1 VERSNSVATGRRDP
15 LAIDTA
21 LPLRGSY
28 HPAGFLLHIATNSQD
43 VLDAA
48 RESWS
53 HYPEQVYP
61 CDAIEFRVVVEPE
74 GALCGIPVHRAQ
86 GHLYSVV
93 ADADNFAALDLKL
106 LRGSIFVSALTAA
119 DHVCLRWFFVES
131 LAYMMLA
138 QRYLVPVHAA
148 CVARASGG
156 ILLCGQSE
164 AGKSTL
170 AYACARAGWTYLS
183 DDAVFLLP
191 DDEHRIAIGRHR
203 QFRFRL
209 DAPQLFPE
217 LGGFISRARPN
228 GKVAIEVPV
237 SELAQVR
244 AAERAP
250 ITGIVVLDRRAGAE
264 PRLDPISVEEVLM
277 HMLGDMPSYGAE
289 VNEMHERSIR
299 RLAEVRAFRLRYGDL
314 DGAVA
319 CLGEIDAA
327 MR

>member
-15 LAIDTA
+15 LAVDAA
-21 LPLRGSY
+21 LPLRGTY

-48 RESWS
+48 WESWS
-53 HYPEQVYP
+53 HYPKQVHP
-61 CDAIEFRVVVEPE
+61 CEAMEFRVVVQPE
-74 GALCGIPVHRAQ
+74 GGLCGVPVHRAQ
-86 GHLYSVV
+86 EHLYSVV
-93 ADADNFAALDLKL
+93 ADTDNFAALDLKL

-119 DHVCLRWFFVES
+119 DHIYLRWFFVES

-148 CVARASGG
+148 CVAREGG
-156 ILLCGQSE
+156 GVLLCGQSE

-191 DDEHRIAIGRHR
+191 DDENRIAIGRHR

-217 LGGFISRARPN
+217 LAGFVSRARPN
-228 GKVAIEVPV
+228 GKVAIEIPV
-237 SELAQVR
+237 SQLPHVR
-244 AAERAP
+244 AVERAP
-250 ITGIVVLDRRAGAE
+250 IIAIVVLDRCAGAE
-264 PRLDPISVEEVLM
+264 PSLDAIPADEVLER
-277 HMLGDMPSYGAE
+277 MLGDMPSYGAE
-289 VNEMHERSIR
+289 VNAMHERSIR
-299 RLAEVRAFRLRYGDL
+299 RLAQVRAFRLRYGNL
-314 DGAVA
+314 DGAVT
-319 CLGEIDAA
+319 CLGRINAA